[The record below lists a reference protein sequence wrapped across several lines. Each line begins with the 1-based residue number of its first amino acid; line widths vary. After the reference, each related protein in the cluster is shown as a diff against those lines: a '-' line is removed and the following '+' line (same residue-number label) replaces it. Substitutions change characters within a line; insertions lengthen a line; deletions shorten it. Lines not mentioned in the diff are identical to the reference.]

1 MTPTN
6 KLSLRRILRFLTTL
20 AGIVAVAFGG
30 FLVWFAAAWADAWG
44 GEADLA
50 PGLGLLAAGA
60 ALLTA
65 QRLLRPRRSGSPGTG
80 DRG

>member
-1 MTPTN
+1 MTATN
-6 KLSLRRILRFLTTL
+6 HLGLRRILRFLTTL
-20 AGIVAVAFGG
+20 AGVVAFALGG
-30 FLVWFAAAWADAWG
+30 FLMWFATAWADAWG

-50 PGLGLLAAGA
+50 PGLGFLAAGA

-65 QRLLRPRRSGSPGTG
+65 QRLLRPRRSEPAGTG